1 MPIRGI
7 DPMGPAFFE
16 MAGDWAAKGNPYYLP
31 LPDTATGADDFDAE
45 PTQEVDLAELARRIE
60 ESR

>member
-16 MAGDWAAKGNPYYLP
+16 MAGEWAQEGNAYYLP
-31 LPDTATGADDFDAE
+31 LKTG
-45 PTQEVDLAELARRIE
+45 
-60 ESR
+60 